1 MRKREKLTPEERF
14 SLALELVKRERSF
27 EEICLHYQVSHT
39 TAYKIR
45 NAFLDGGRRALAG
58 ARGRIEADLEAG
70 TARAAVSNG
79 GSTPTVE
86 LPMLDGDHAEPARL
100 AERDGDLAGAG
111 LAASEPAA
119 DTESLRSDDAIESD
133 YARR

>member
-14 SLALELVKRERSF
+14 ALALELVKRERSF

-58 ARGRIEADLEAG
+58 ARARLDAEADGAP
-70 TARAAVSNG
+70 RALVS
-79 GSTPTVE
+79 
-86 LPMLDGDHAEPARL
+86 DRDHGDRVAA
-100 AERDGDLAGAG
+100 RDGDALGIRNGDGPSAE
-111 LAASEPAA
+111 LAAAEPLANA
-119 DTESLRSDDAIESD
+119 EAIRDDDAGGD
-133 YARR
+133 CTRR

>member
-14 SLALELVKRERSF
+14 ALALELVKRDRSL

-58 ARGRIEADLEAG
+58 ARGRTAG
-70 TARAAVSNG
+70 GNGNAKEDWGNAVG
-79 GSTPTVE
+79 
-86 LPMLDGDHAEPARL
+86 
-100 AERDGDLAGAG
+100 
-111 LAASEPAA
+111 
-119 DTESLRSDDAIESD
+119 
-133 YARR
+133 

>member
-58 ARGRIEADLEAG
+58 ARARLDAEPDG
-70 TARAAVSNG
+70 TVARAIGNDHGSALAPDTAGLDASESAAAVA
-79 GSTPTVE
+79 
-86 LPMLDGDHAEPARL
+86 LHDHDGDH
-100 AERDGDLAGAG
+100 DGRG
-111 LAASEPAA
+111 LAASEAEPRCDDD
-119 DTESLRSDDAIESD
+119 DTPGDCT
-133 YARR
+133 RR

>member
-58 ARGRIEADLEAG
+58 ARARLDAEGGDAPRAAHDGASALSVDESTPADD
-70 TARAAVSNG
+70 ARALPDRNG
-79 GSTPTVE
+79 GEVE
-86 LPMLDGDHAEPARL
+86 T
-100 AERDGDLAGAG
+100 G
-111 LAASEPAA
+111 LAAGEPMANA
-119 DTESLRSDDAIESD
+119 EAMLDDD
-133 YARR
+133 GGNDFTRR

>member
-39 TAYKIR
+39 TAYKIK

-58 ARGRIEADLEAG
+58 ARGRIDAEVDPPIARGIAVDNGSALSSDGANLRDDTAASHLGEHGDGLE
-70 TARAAVSNG
+70 
-79 GSTPTVE
+79 
-86 LPMLDGDHAEPARL
+86 D
-100 AERDGDLAGAG
+100 G
-111 LAASEPAA
+111 LAARQPVSGAEPLLG
-119 DTESLRSDDAIESD
+119 TDATAGD
-133 YARR
+133 YPRR